1 MKKILFI
8 VSLLTLFA
16 SCSNRTDNKIY
27 DGGQKVKS
35 CREGVYYSLFVRSF
49 ADSNGD
55 GIGDFNGIIEKLD
68 YLNDGSNLPVDFNA
82 PQKSSL
88 GITGI
93 WLLPVFKTASYHG
106 YDVVDYYEVNPDYG
120 TMEDFENLVKKC
132 NERGISVIL
141 DMPFNHSSDKNKWF
155 IESCDSKSP
164 KHDWYNWYTAK
175 GKNDSV
181 LKAKYWNHPVWN
193 KNPLAFSEEDRN
205 NYYSGLY
212 WSGMPDFNVSN
223 AELRKEFKSILKF
236 WLDKGV
242 SGFRFDAAMHLYNSA
257 KFENPDSNSLEKTV
271 SFWQEMCSF
280 VKSEKPDAMMVGE
293 VWDSNG
299 IRSEYIKAIGSVFH
313 FDMGT
318 KIISIIQNKKSGTN
332 SLASS
337 LISNYEE
344 YKEKNPDY
352 IDCPFLTNHDQNRF
366 ALQLKNNPDAIKLAA
381 SMYMFSEGIPFI
393 YYGEEIAMN
402 GAKPDEQIRTP
413 FIWSA
418 EKNNKNQTSWITSK
432 YNKNTIPQDEQNK
445 DKNSILNFYK
455 QIISVKKFSP
465 ALSHGRME
473 NFETDIKEL
482 TSWKMVSTEEECI
495 VIFNPS
501 NKEISFLPDDSS
513 MQNFKFLFGTKKTS
527 ASIKKDNSTRNTA
540 VKKIVLPPLSCIV
553 LNKKKL

>member
-93 WLLPVFKTASYHG
+93 WLLPVFKTTSYHG

-181 LKAKYWNHPVWN
+181 LKAKYWDHPVWN

-455 QIISVKKFSP
+455 QIITVKKFP
-465 ALSHGRME
+465 RLFLTAEWKIL
-473 NFETDIKEL
+473 KL
-482 TSWKMVSTEEECI
+482 TS
-495 VIFNPS
+495 
-501 NKEISFLPDDSS
+501 
-513 MQNFKFLFGTKKTS
+513 
-527 ASIKKDNSTRNTA
+527 RN
-540 VKKIVLPPLSCIV
+540 
-553 LNKKKL
+553 

>member
-93 WLLPVFKTASYHG
+93 WLLPVFKTTSYHG

-181 LKAKYWNHPVWN
+181 LKAKYWDHPVWN
-193 KNPLAFSEEDRN
+193 KNPLAFSE
-205 NYYSGLY
+205 
-212 WSGMPDFNVSN
+212 
-223 AELRKEFKSILKF
+223 
-236 WLDKGV
+236 
-242 SGFRFDAAMHLYNSA
+242 
-257 KFENPDSNSLEKTV
+257 
-271 SFWQEMCSF
+271 
-280 VKSEKPDAMMVGE
+280 
-293 VWDSNG
+293 
-299 IRSEYIKAIGSVFH
+299 
-313 FDMGT
+313 
-318 KIISIIQNKKSGTN
+318 
-332 SLASS
+332 
-337 LISNYEE
+337 
-344 YKEKNPDY
+344 
-352 IDCPFLTNHDQNRF
+352 
-366 ALQLKNNPDAIKLAA
+366 
-381 SMYMFSEGIPFI
+381 
-393 YYGEEIAMN
+393 
-402 GAKPDEQIRTP
+402 
-413 FIWSA
+413 
-418 EKNNKNQTSWITSK
+418 
-432 YNKNTIPQDEQNK
+432 
-445 DKNSILNFYK
+445 
-455 QIISVKKFSP
+455 
-465 ALSHGRME
+465 
-473 NFETDIKEL
+473 
-482 TSWKMVSTEEECI
+482 
-495 VIFNPS
+495 
-501 NKEISFLPDDSS
+501 
-513 MQNFKFLFGTKKTS
+513 
-527 ASIKKDNSTRNTA
+527 
-540 VKKIVLPPLSCIV
+540 
-553 LNKKKL
+553 